1 MSEFHSSFE
10 LNGQNFLSIA
20 IIFQLVVRVSFKIA
34 NTRANGEKKIKDY
47 PTVDDFVVHR
57 FSSGT
62 GLKASQKI
70 CSGQRGKTHK
80 NSGNDVTSFASL
92 MPLSKQI
99 SSFFP
104 PLCSVFSFPCTLFSH
119 EKKERKIEG
128 GGERWESTVKSD
140 EYNEIERE
148 FELIKYLENMW
159 IKSFFFYRRIYDE
172 VLYVLFNR
180 IILFCTINFILFNIY
195 PFKFIS

>member
-1 MSEFHSSFE
+1 MNEDRKGISIWVNFIRHS
-10 LNGQNFLSIA
+10 N
-20 IIFQLVVRVSFKIA
+20 SFKWA
-34 NTRANGEKKIKDY
+34 KFPFDRHNFPTCRSKLRTRGRIVKKKIKDY

-119 EKKERKIEG
+119 DKKERKIEG
-128 GGERWESTVKSD
+128 GGERWGSTVKSD

-159 IKSFFFYRRIYDE
+159 IKSFFF
-172 VLYVLFNR
+172 L
-180 IILFCTINFILFNIY
+180 
-195 PFKFIS
+195 